1 MRAVQL
7 LIRDSLRAV
16 HEKARLQQRQAFRE
30 LEEEGRGVRAERDR
44 LQDCFVEEWKH
55 FGGRAEENVSML
67 GVVMARHNRRFAAS
81 CQADTRTTLKRHR
94 VKTPI
99 GRVLTYQERAMA
111 CKRRVV
117 SDPYMSDTCATLG
130 RIHLPCVPRPLAD
143 DPQAQARYDA
153 QALLASMNSTRK
165 AAILWGV
172 NDRIS
177 RAVQEG
183 VRQDHPRD
191 PGAQAAAA
199 QIDHRKAESGCP
211 AERDHGQRQSPNWVQ
226 ENGETKQ
233 R

>member
-1 MRAVQL
+1 MR
-7 LIRDSLRAV
+7 
-16 HEKARLQQRQAFRE
+16 K
-30 LEEEGRGVRAERDR
+30 
-44 LQDCFVEEWKH
+44 
-55 FGGRAEENVSML
+55 
-67 GVVMARHNRRFAAS
+67 
-81 CQADTRTTLKRHR
+81 
-94 VKTPI
+94 
-99 GRVLTYQERAMA
+99 
-111 CKRRVV
+111 
-117 SDPYMSDTCATLG
+117 
-130 RIHLPCVPRPLAD
+130 
-143 DPQAQARYDA
+143 
-153 QALLASMNSTRK
+153 ALLASMNSTRK